1 MPIPS
6 NTLTIQDGSLG
17 VSPAASGN
25 VSVVMGVCSKGTPAT
40 VYGAYR
46 NITTLVTALG
56 YGPAVEAAALEIITG
71 GTVYVVPLTPLYDGA
86 ASTVTFVGSGAGRV
100 STPTFA
106 PAEQITVTCTTG
118 GNNGTAAFTFKVG
131 SGATS
136 APVTSEAGATWVYKV
151 PGTLTK
157 LTFTQ
162 GTGFDATDAWTIS
175 NVAVVT
181 QTTNPGPGNGS
192 LAHTSSQPFD
202 DYTGKV
208 EITATGAEGVGTF
221 RYSLDNFAD
230 DAGTDL
236 STWSPDI
243 VIPSGLKYAIPN
255 TGVFLTFSSA
265 SYTDGDT
272 HAFTTCASGFNTAA
286 VTAGFTA
293 LYAQS
298 SLSYGF
304 GHVVGMPVSAAGAA
318 TLAGVIDSS
327 LTTGATAFRY
337 LRWFMDC
344 PTVGSRILSGGAPIA
359 DTADTDSVLA
369 AAFAALDEPRVVWGA
384 GDFLAI
390 SAVNGRLCRR
400 PASWQGAARCAQ
412 VRISENL
419 HRVRRGAL
427 PNVRLL
433 YRNEEST
440 QALDAGRFLTLRT
453 HEGKPGFYIT
463 KGRSGANSTSDFSSL
478 ANGRVMDRMCQIGR
492 SKGVDLIGESVPT
505 NSDGTIK
512 EAAAQAIEADIRK
525 AIRDGMVGDIVI
537 DENSPYVEVSREQNV
552 LSTETLPITLRVTP
566 FASANFVEQT
576 LGFVIPSAA

>member
-17 VSPAASGN
+17 ISPPASGN
-25 VSVVMGVCSKGTPAT
+25 VSVVMGVCSKGTPST

-46 NITTLVTALG
+46 DITTMVTALG
-56 YGPAVEAAALEIITG
+56 YGPAVEAAALEILTG
-71 GTVYVVPLTPLYDGA
+71 GTVYVVAVDPSYDGA

-106 PAEQITVTCTTG
+106 PAQQITITCTTA
-118 GNNGTAAFTFKVG
+118 GNLGTAAFTYKLG
-131 SGATS
+131 TGATS
-136 APVTSEAGATWVYKV
+136 SPVTSVAGATWVWKI

-157 LTFTQ
+157 LTLTQ

-175 NVAVVT
+175 TAAVVT
-181 QTTNPGPGNGS
+181 QTVNPGPGSGS

-221 RYSLDNFAD
+221 RYTLDNFAD
-230 DAGTDL
+230 ASGVDL

-243 VIPSGLKYAIPN
+243 IIPAGLTYALPN
-255 TGVFLTFSSA
+255 TGVVLTFSSA

-272 HAFTTCASGFNTAA
+272 HAFTTIASGFSTSNCTAA
-286 VTAGFTA
+286 FTA

-304 GHVVGMPVSAAGAA
+304 GHTVGMSTSAANAA
-318 TLAGVIDSS
+318 TLAGIIDSNLS
-327 LTTGATAFRY
+327 TAASAFRY

-344 PTVGSRILSGGAPIA
+344 PTAGTRVLSGGVPIA

-390 SAVNGRLCRR
+390 SGIDGRLCRR
-400 PASWQGAARCAQ
+400 PASWAGAARCASA
-412 VRISENL
+412 RISQNL
-419 HRVRRGAL
+419 HRVRSGPIKNA
-427 PNVRLL
+427 RLL

-453 HEGKPGFYIT
+453 HGDKPGFYIT
-463 KGRSGANSTSDFSSL
+463 YGRSGANNTSDFKSL

-492 SKGVDLIGESVPT
+492 SKGVDLIGESIAT

-512 EAAAQAIEADIRK
+512 EVVAQAIEADIRT
-525 AIRDGMVGDIVI
+525 AIRDGMTGDIVI
-537 DENSPYVEVSREQNV
+537 DENSPYVYVSRTQNV

-566 FASANFVEQT
+566 FASANFVEET